1 MFQNRREEEFTKP
14 KLGFYLLYPV
24 RFKVSI
30 KKKSGK
36 PKHGGGLSV
45 TCWPSITPPPLKTA
59 WCSVISPPA
68 LHISSISKRLGVQP
82 TYLRERRPG
91 GWAGSRG
98 TVGVTTTWSR
108 WTVRWAGRDPQ
119 CADWNYWILTVWEG
133 KRRGGG
139 EANDLSKRWGEA
151 AVSALI
157 VRGGA
162 YLPTSWSPRVHCWKK
177 TSDAL
182 KYLYH

>member
-59 WCSVISPPA
+59 WCSVISPPCFTHQ
-68 LHISSISKRLGVQP
+68 LHLKKVRSSANVPTWAAARWMSRKPRDSRCNHNMVPVDGSLGWKRPSVCWLELLDSDCV
-82 TYLRERRPG
+82 G
-91 GWAGSRG
+91 GKE
-98 TVGVTTTWSR
+98 
-108 WTVRWAGRDPQ
+108 
-119 CADWNYWILTVWEG
+119 EG
-133 KRRGGG
+133 WRRGQ
-139 EANDLSKRWGEA
+139 RP
-151 AVSALI
+151 V
-157 VRGGA
+157 
-162 YLPTSWSPRVHCWKK
+162 
-177 TSDAL
+177 
-182 KYLYH
+182 